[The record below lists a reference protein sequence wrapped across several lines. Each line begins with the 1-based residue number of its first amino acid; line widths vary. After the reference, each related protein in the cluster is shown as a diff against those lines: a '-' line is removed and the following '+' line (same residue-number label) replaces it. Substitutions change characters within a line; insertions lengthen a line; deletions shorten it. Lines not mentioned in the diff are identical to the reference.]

1 MPTISRL
8 INDFLAN
15 RANLFAITRD
25 HFHKMNEDDA
35 QIDEEEWKLELD
47 IINKDFDTMTNQTWH
62 IVMEKE
68 IQIFENVEEAN
79 TQFGL
84 VIMEMLNE
92 FIEHAQTLFVQIR
105 DAEGN
110 FSDAIYETVSRFITE
125 KGAAGE
131 IDLIPEELKEV
142 RV

>member
-1 MPTISRL
+1 
-8 INDFLAN
+8 
-15 RANLFAITRD
+15 
-25 HFHKMNEDDA
+25 MNEDDA